1 MPDEP
6 VSPIRLG
13 AHDIALDRER
23 MRRRRVYRLAAVVL
37 AAEAYVIVGAFLGWP
52 VVPRLPAMDPLVL
65 VPVLFFVALIL
76 LLVGTQVGSARSPHV
91 VFRPEQVDVKLDD
104 VIGIDPVKEDVRRSL
119 DLFQT
124 HRRFA
129 EQMGGTPRRGL
140 LFEGAPGTGKTM
152 TAKAMAAEAG
162 VPFLF
167 VSATSFQ
174 SMYYGATAR
183 KIRAYFRALRAA
195 ARREGGAIG
204 FIEEIDAIA
213 LRRGGMFPGLTG
225 FSGTAAAGRPGETG
239 IVPGA
244 GSPGSAGLSG
254 AWLTDAGL
262 ARAGRGHV
270 TNAVVSEGTGGVV
283 NELLVQMQSFD
294 QPTGGDRLVN
304 WALAK
309 VNLLLAADRQLRLRR
324 PGRAPILLIAATNRA
339 DALDPALLRPGRF
352 DRRLTFTAPDA
363 HGRRALVD
371 HFLTRR
377 AHDAELDDPVLRDRV
392 AAATNGW
399 TPVMIEHL
407 LDEALVNALRR
418 GSTTMSFADVEHARI
433 TEMVGIGQPVRY
445 TEGEQRL
452 IATHEAGH
460 ATVAWLVAPN
470 RTLEV
475 LTIIRRGEAL
485 GLLAHGDCEEVWTR
499 SRYDLHA
506 LVQIA
511 MGGWVAEELFFGQTS
526 TGPASDLAAAT
537 RTAAQMV
544 GAAGMTGSLVSFLA
558 TDRDLVSAVLADRT
572 ARAELERVLEEARA
586 SVRRLLARHLH
597 LVEALR
603 DALLERH
610 ELIGPEITS
619 VLEAAQAEHDGDA
632 ADVPVLTGVA
642 GAWASGRAAAGH
654 AVRGRAAAGRAGAA
668 DGVRLAAAGRAG
680 AADVDPRPGGTSSP
694 ARTGTAVPAR
704 TGTPDSVHT
713 GVTGAAGPGRPSAP
727 RLP

>member
-1 MPDEP
+1 VADELE
-6 VSPIRLG
+6 SPIRQG
-13 AHDIALDRER
+13 AHDIAIERDR
-23 MRRRRVYRLAAVVL
+23 MRRRRVYKIAAVVL
-37 AAEAYVIVGAFLGWP
+37 AIEAWVIGASLAGWSLLPQLPPVDPFLVTIIVFFIAMLLI
-52 VVPRLPAMDPLVL
+52 VVLTT
-65 VPVLFFVALIL
+65 
-76 LLVGTQVGSARSPHV
+76 VGTSRSPHLV
-91 VFRPEQVDVKLDD
+91 YRPEQVDVRLDD
-104 VIGIDPVKEDVRRSL
+104 VIGIDPVKEDVRRSI

-129 EQMGGTPRRGL
+129 DQMGGTPRRGL
-140 LFEGAPGTGKTM
+140 LFEGLPGTGKTM

-183 KIRAYFRALRAA
+183 KIRAYFRALRAT

-213 LRRGGMFPGLTG
+213 LRRGGVVAGATPSYGPSAASACVSSTVRLPGMASVG
-225 FSGTAAAGRPGETG
+225 MASGTASGRG
-239 IVPGA
+239 GA
-244 GSPGSAGLSG
+244 GV
-254 AWLTDAGL
+254 
-262 ARAGRGHV
+262 V

-294 QPTGGDRLVN
+294 EPTGGDKVYNRMV
-304 WALAK
+304 AA
-309 VNLLLAADRQLRLRR
+309 VNLLLPAHRQIKQRR

-339 DALDPALLRPGRF
+339 DSLDPALLRPGRF
-352 DRRLTFTAPDA
+352 DRHLTFSTPDA
-363 HGRRALVD
+363 YGRRALVD
-371 HFLTRR
+371 HFLLRR
-377 AHDAELDDPVLRDRV
+377 SHEVSLDDPTLRDRI
-392 AAATNGW
+392 AAATSGW

-418 GSTTMSFADVEHARI
+418 GSTTMRFDDVEQARI

-445 TEGEQRL
+445 TEAEQRL

-485 GLLAHGDCEEVWTR
+485 GLLAHGDCEEVWTH
-499 SRYDLHA
+499 SQYDLQA

-511 MGGWVAEELFFGQTS
+511 MGGWVAEELFFGHTS

-558 TDRDLVSAVLADRT
+558 ADRDLVSAVLADHA
-572 ARAELERVLEEARA
+572 AREQLEGVLDDARS
-586 SVRRLLARHLH
+586 SVRRLLSRHRH

-610 ELIGPEITS
+610 ELIGPEITD
-619 VLEAAQAEHDGDA
+619 VLEQAQTRAEAQEQAQVEARATRPALADAMAARIGAQPA
-632 ADVPVLTGVA
+632 A
-642 GAWASGRAAAGH
+642 
-654 AVRGRAAAGRAGAA
+654 
-668 DGVRLAAAGRAG
+668 
-680 AADVDPRPGGTSSP
+680 
-694 ARTGTAVPAR
+694 
-704 TGTPDSVHT
+704 
-713 GVTGAAGPGRPSAP
+713 
-727 RLP
+727 